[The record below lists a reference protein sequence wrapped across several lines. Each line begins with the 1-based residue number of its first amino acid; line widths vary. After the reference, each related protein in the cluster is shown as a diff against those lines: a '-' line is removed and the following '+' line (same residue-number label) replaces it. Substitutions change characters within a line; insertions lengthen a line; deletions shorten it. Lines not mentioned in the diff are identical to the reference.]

1 MISNAISLMIA
12 VPLIGALLTFLTRNR
27 SQARL
32 VSLIA
37 SLVPLVLALQMYM
50 EFDKSS
56 KIMQFVESYD
66 WVPSLGV
73 KYTVGVDG
81 IGFPLVLLSAIVTVL
96 VIIYS
101 WGENKRPNEY
111 FALLLLNE
119 VGVMG
124 VFTALDF
131 FLFYIFW
138 EIVLI
143 PMFFLIGVWGGPRK
157 DYAAIKFFIY
167 THVASLVMLLAIF
180 ALYFTYT
187 LPDGSRTFD
196 MLTLL
201 QATSDKTLFP
211 PALLNVIFAGLLLG
225 FLVKMPAFPFH
236 TWLPDAHVEAP
247 TAGSVV
253 LAALLLKMGG
263 YGLFRVIMPML
274 PNVDSAFVTLIAI
287 IGVVSIIY
295 GAFLAL
301 AQKDIKKLVAYS
313 SISHMGFVTLGS
325 VAAIG
330 AMAPFLSLQ
339 GAMFQQFSHGI
350 ITCALFMSA
359 GTIQHT
365 VGTRIIADLGGLADR
380 MPRFAF
386 LMVAA
391 FLASLGLP
399 GMSGFVAEFLVLTG
413 SYQTMPTLTIIVI
426 LLSVVVT
433 AGYHLWAVQKVLFGP
448 ILQKYLHLHDAHN
461 YELVAMSGIIVLS
474 LIFGLQPALI
484 TDIMQTASYQ
494 LMEPVKTLAQMGVI

>member
-1 MISNAISLMIA
+1 MNEISLMIA
-12 VPLIGALLTFLTRNR
+12 IPLIGAIITFFTRSR
-27 SQARL
+27 AQARM
-32 VSLIA
+32 VALIA
-37 SLVPLVLALQMYM
+37 SIIPLLISLQMYM
-50 EFDKSS
+50 GFDKTSM
-56 KIMQFVESYD
+56 KMQFLESYT
-66 WVPSLGV
+66 WVPSLGI

-81 IGFPLVLLSAIVTVL
+81 IGLPLVVLSTIVSVL

-101 WGENKRPNEY
+101 WGEDKKPNQF

-119 VGVMG
+119 VGVLG

-180 ALYFTYT
+180 ALYFTYRM
-187 LPDGSRTFD
+187 PDGSRTFD

-201 QATSDKTLFP
+201 AATADQTIFP
-211 PALLNVIFAGLLLG
+211 TSLLNIIFAGLLLG

-263 YGLFRVIMPML
+263 YGLFRVIL
-274 PNVDSAFVTLIAI
+274 PILPHVDKIFVTVIAI
-287 IGVVSIIY
+287 IAVISIIY

-313 SISHMGFVTLGS
+313 SISHMGFVTLGA
-325 VAAIG
+325 VAFTWMSI
-330 AMAPFLSLQ
+330 Q

-365 VGTRIIADLGGLADR
+365 VGTRVIAELGGLADR

-386 LMVAA
+386 LMLAA
-391 FLASLGLP
+391 FMASLGLP
-399 GMSGFVAEFLVLTG
+399 GMSGFVAEFLVLAG
-413 SYQTMPTLTIIVI
+413 SYATLPVYTLIVI
-426 LLSVVVT
+426 FTSVAIT
-433 AGYHLWAVQKVLFGP
+433 AGYHLWATQKVLFGP
-448 ILQKYLHLHDAHN
+448 ILQKHLDVHDAHG
-461 YELVAMSGIIVLS
+461 YELFSMSMIILLS
-474 LIFGLQPALI
+474 LLFGIRPSLI
-484 TDIMQTASYQ
+484 TDIMGVAANQVMQ
-494 LMEPVKTLAQMGVI
+494 PVVTLAQMGVI

>member
-1 MISNAISLMIA
+1 MNYISLMIA
-12 VPLIGALLTFLTRNR
+12 IPLIGAIISFFTRTR
-27 SQARL
+27 AQARM
-32 VSLIA
+32 VALIA
-37 SLVPLVLALQMYM
+37 SLVPLAISLQMYM
-50 EFDKSS
+50 GFDKTS
-56 KIMQFVESYD
+56 KIMQFVESYT
-66 WVPSLGV
+66 WIPSIGV

-81 IGFPLVLLSAIVTVL
+81 IGLPLVLLSTIVSVL

-101 WGENKRPNEY
+101 WGEDKRPNQF

-119 VGVMG
+119 VGVLG

-180 ALYFTYT
+180 ALYFTYHM
-187 LPDGSRTFD
+187 PDGSRTFD

-201 QATSDKTLFP
+201 QATADPKIFP
-211 PALLNVIFAGLLLG
+211 PGLLNIIFAGLLLG
-225 FLVKMPAFPFH
+225 FLVKMPALPFH

-263 YGLFRVIMPML
+263 YGIFRVIL
-274 PNVDSAFVTLIAI
+274 PILPHVNKIFVTVIAI
-287 IGVVSIIY
+287 IAVLSIVY

-301 AQKDIKKLVAYS
+301 AQKDLKKMVAYS
-313 SISHMGFVTLGS
+313 SVSHMGFVTLGA
-325 VAAIG
+325 VAFTW
-330 AMAPFLSLQ
+330 MSSQ
-339 GAMFQQFSHGI
+339 GAMFQQFSHGL
-350 ITCALFMSA
+350 ITCVLFMSA

-365 VGTRIIADLGGLADR
+365 VGTRVIGDLGGLADR
-380 MPRFAF
+380 MPKFAF
-386 LMVAA
+386 LMLAG

-399 GMSGFVAEFLVLTG
+399 GMSGFVAEFMVLTG
-413 SYQTMPTLTIIVI
+413 SYATLPVFTMIVVFTSI
-426 LLSVVVT
+426 AVT
-433 AGYHLWAVQKVLFGP
+433 AGYHLWATQKVLFGP
-448 ILQKYLHLHDAHN
+448 ILKKYLQVHDAHS
-461 YELVAMSGIIVLS
+461 YELFSMSMIIL
-474 LIFGLQPALI
+474 LAILFGVRPNLI
-484 TDIMQTASYQ
+484 TDIMGVAAYQ
-494 LMEPVKTLAQMGVI
+494 VMGPVVTLTQMGVI

>member
-1 MISNAISLMIA
+1 MSNEISLMIA
-12 VPLIGALLTFLTRNR
+12 IPLIGAVLAFLTRSR
-27 SQARL
+27 GLARIVAL
-32 VSLIA
+32 LA
-37 SLVPLVLALQMYM
+37 SLAPLIISLQMYM
-50 EFDKSS
+50 GFDKSS
-56 KIMQFVESYD
+56 KMMQYVESYD
-66 WVPSLGV
+66 WVPSLGI
-73 KYTVGVDG
+73 KYTLGVDG
-81 IGFPLVLLSAIVTVL
+81 IGMPLVLLSTIVSVL
-96 VIIYS
+96 VIVYS
-101 WGENKRPNEY
+101 WGENHRPNQF

-119 VGVMG
+119 VGVLG

-143 PMFFLIGVWGGPRK
+143 PMFFLIGIWGGPRK

-167 THVASLVMLLAIF
+167 THVASLVMLISIF
-180 ALYFTYT
+180 ALYFTY
-187 LPDGSRTFD
+187 RTPEGLHTMD

-201 QATSDKTLFP
+201 QATSDTTIFP
-211 PALLNVIFAGLLLG
+211 TALLNLIFLGLLLG

-274 PNVDSAFVTLIAI
+274 PSVSDMFVTLLAV
-287 IGVVSIIY
+287 IGVISIVY
-295 GAFLAL
+295 GGFMAL

-313 SISHMGFVTLGS
+313 SVSHMGYVTLGAVALTTMS
-325 VAAIG
+325 V
-330 AMAPFLSLQ
+330 Q
-339 GAMFQQFSHGI
+339 GAMFQQFSHGL
-350 ITCALFMSA
+350 ITCVLFMSA

-386 LMVAA
+386 LMLAG

-413 SYQTMPTLTIIVI
+413 SYATMPYYVLFVI
-426 LLSVVVT
+426 FAGIAVT
-433 AGYHLWAVQKVLFGP
+433 AGYHLWAVQKVMFGP
-448 ILQKYLHLHDAHN
+448 ILKKYLDVHDAHS
-461 YELVAMSGIIVLS
+461 YELLSMSL
-474 LIFGLQPALI
+474 LILLVILFGVQPGLI
-484 TDIMQTASYQ
+484 TDMMGVAAQQ
-494 LMEPVKTLAQMGVI
+494 LIYDPVMTLSQMGVI

>member
-1 MISNAISLMIA
+1 MISNAISWMILL
-12 VPLIGALLTFLTRNR
+12 PLIGAVITFLTKSRA
-27 SQARL
+27 QARVVAL
-32 VSLIA
+32 VA
-37 SLVPLVLALQMYM
+37 SLLPLYISLQMFM
-50 EFDKSS
+50 GFDKTS
-56 KIMQFVESYD
+56 KLMQFVESYD
-66 WVPSLGV
+66 WVPSIGV

-81 IGFPLVLLSAIVTVL
+81 IGMPLVLLSTIVSVM

-101 WGENKRPNEY
+101 WGENKRPNQF

-119 VGVMG
+119 VGVLG

-201 QATSDKTLFP
+201 AATQNPAIFP
-211 PALLNVIFAGLLLG
+211 TGLLNIIFAGLLFG

-263 YGLFRVIMPML
+263 YGLFRVILPML
-274 PNVDSAFVTLIAI
+274 PYVDKGFVTVLAI

-313 SISHMGFVTLGS
+313 SISHMGFVTLG
-325 VAAIG
+325 AAAFTWMSIE
-330 AMAPFLSLQ
+330 

-350 ITCALFMSA
+350 ITCVLFMSA

-386 LMVAA
+386 LMVAG

-413 SYQTMPTLTIIVI
+413 SYATLPTLTLTVI
-426 LLSVVVT
+426 FLSVAIT
-433 AGYHLWAVQKVLFGP
+433 AGYHLWAVQKVMFGP
-448 ILQKYLHLHDAHN
+448 ILKKYLDVHDAHS
-461 YELVAMSGIIVLS
+461 YELFSMSVLV
-474 LIFGLQPALI
+474 LLAILFGVQPALI
-484 TDIMQTASYQ
+484 TDIMGTAAIQ
-494 LMEPVKTLAQMGVI
+494 VMQPVMTLAGV

>member
-1 MISNAISLMIA
+1 MNYISLMIA
-12 VPLIGALLTFLTRNR
+12 IPLIGAIISFFTRTR
-27 SQARL
+27 SQARM
-32 VSLIA
+32 VALIA
-37 SLVPLVLALQMYM
+37 SLVPLAISLQMYIG
-50 EFDKSS
+50 FDKTS
-56 KIMQFVESYD
+56 KIMQFVESYT
-66 WVPSLGV
+66 WIPSIGV

-81 IGFPLVLLSAIVTVL
+81 IGLPLVLLSTIVSVL

-101 WGENKRPNEY
+101 WGEDKRPNQF

-119 VGVMG
+119 VGVLG

-180 ALYFTYT
+180 ALYFTYRM
-187 LPDGSRTFD
+187 PDGSRTFD

-201 QATSDKTLFP
+201 QATADPKIFP
-211 PALLNVIFAGLLLG
+211 PSLLNIIFAGLLLG

-263 YGLFRVIMPML
+263 YGIFRVIL
-274 PNVDSAFVTLIAI
+274 PILPHVDKIFVTVIAI
-287 IGVVSIIY
+287 IAVLSIVY

-313 SISHMGFVTLGS
+313 SVSHMGFVTLGA
-325 VAAIG
+325 VAFTWMSI
-330 AMAPFLSLQ
+330 Q
-339 GAMFQQFSHGI
+339 GAMFQQFSHGL
-350 ITCALFMSA
+350 ITCVLFMSA

-365 VGTRIIADLGGLADR
+365 VGTRVIAELGGLADR

-386 LMVAA
+386 LMLAG

-399 GMSGFVAEFLVLTG
+399 GMSGFVAEFMVLTG
-413 SYQTMPTLTIIVI
+413 SYATLPTFTMIVVF
-426 LLSVVVT
+426 LSVAVT
-433 AGYHLWAVQKVLFGP
+433 AGYHLWATQKVLFGP
-448 ILQKYLHLHDAHN
+448 ILKKYLQVHDAHS
-461 YELVAMSGIIVLS
+461 YELFSMSMIIL
-474 LIFGLQPALI
+474 LAILFGVRPNLI
-484 TDIMQTASYQ
+484 TDIMGVAAYQ
-494 LMEPVKTLAQMGVI
+494 VMGPVVTLTQMGVI

>member
-1 MISNAISLMIA
+1 MISNAISLLILI
-12 VPLIGALLTFLTRNR
+12 PLIGAVISFLTRTR
-27 SQARL
+27 AQARI
-32 VSLIA
+32 VALIA
-37 SLVPLVLALQMYM
+37 SLIPLALAVQMYL
-50 EFDKSS
+50 EFDKTSS
-56 KIMQFVESYD
+56 KMQFVESYN
-66 WVPSLGV
+66 WVPSIGV

-81 IGFPLVLLSAIVTVL
+81 IGLPLVILSAIVSVL
-96 VIIYS
+96 VIIYA
-101 WGENKRPNEY
+101 WGENTRPNQF

-180 ALYFTYT
+180 GLYFTYR
-187 LPDGSRTFD
+187 LPDGSHTFD

-201 QATSDKTLFP
+201 KATSDKTVFP
-211 PALLNVIFAGLLLG
+211 TGLLDIIFAGLLFG

-236 TWLPDAHVEAP
+236 SWLPDAHVEAP

-263 YGLFRVIMPML
+263 YGIFRVILPIL
-274 PNVDSAFVTLIAI
+274 PNVDRIFVTIIAI
-287 IGVVSIIY
+287 IAVLSIVY

-313 SISHMGFVTLGS
+313 SVSHMGFVTLGA
-325 VAAIG
+325 VA
-330 AMAPFLSLQ
+330 FTWLSIQ

-359 GTIQHT
+359 GTIQHS
-365 VGTRIIADLGGLADR
+365 VGTRIIGDLGGLADR
-380 MPRFAF
+380 MPKFAA
-386 LMVAA
+386 LMLAA

-399 GMSGFVAEFLVLTG
+399 GMSGFVAEFTVLTG
-413 SYQTMPTLTIIVI
+413 SYATLPIYTMIVI
-426 LLSVVVT
+426 FLSIAIT
-433 AGYHLWAVQKVLFGP
+433 AGYHLWATQKVLFGP
-448 ILQKYLHLHDAHN
+448 ILKKYIEVHDPHS
-461 YELVAMSGIIVLS
+461 YELFSMGMIVLLA
-474 LIFGLQPALI
+474 LIFGIFPSLI
-484 TDIMQTASYQ
+484 MNMMGVAANQ
-494 LMEPVKTLAQMGVI
+494 LISAHPVLTLAQMGVI

>member
-1 MISNAISLMIA
+1 MISNAISIMIA
-12 VPLIGALLTFLTRNR
+12 VPLIGAVLAFLTRSR
-27 SQARL
+27 GQARL
-32 VSLIA
+32 VALIA
-37 SLVPLVLALQMYM
+37 SLVPLALALQMYT

-56 KIMQFVESYD
+56 KLMQFVESYD
-66 WVPSLGV
+66 WVPSIGV
-73 KYTVGVDG
+73 RYTVGVDC
-81 IGFPLVLLSAIVTVL
+81 ISFPLVLLTAIVSVL
-96 VIIYS
+96 VVIYA
-101 WGENKRPNEY
+101 WGENHRPNQF

-119 VGVMG
+119 VGVLG

-143 PMFFLIGVWGGPRK
+143 PMFFLIGIWGGPRK
-157 DYAAIKFFIY
+157 DYSAIKFFIY

-180 ALYFTYT
+180 AMYFTYR

-201 QATSDKTLFP
+201 QATADKSIFP
-211 PALLNVIFAGLLLG
+211 PSLINAIFAGLLFG

-263 YGLFRVIMPML
+263 YGIFRVILPML
-274 PNVDSAFVTLIAI
+274 PHVDKAFVTVIAV
-287 IGVVSIIY
+287 IGVLSIIY

-313 SISHMGFVTLGS
+313 SISHMGFVTLGA
-325 VAAIG
+325 VA
-330 AMAPFLSLQ
+330 FTWLSIQ

-359 GTIQHT
+359 GTIQHS
-365 VGTRIIADLGGLADR
+365 VGTRIISELGGLADR
-380 MPRFAF
+380 MPKFAS
-386 LMVAA
+386 LMLAA

-399 GMSGFVAEFLVLTG
+399 GMSGFVAEFMVLTG
-413 SYQTMPTLTIIVI
+413 SYPTFPVYT
-426 LLSVVVT
+426 LLVVFTSVGVT
-433 AGYHLWAVQKVLFGP
+433 AGYHLWACQKVLFGP
-448 ILQKYLHLHDAHN
+448 ILKKYLDIHDPHA
-461 YELVAMSGIIVLS
+461 YELLAMSAIVFLT
-474 LIFGLQPALI
+474 LLFGLQPALI
-484 TDIMQTASYQ
+484 TDMMGTAANQ
-494 LMEPVKTLAQMGVI
+494 VMEPVVTLSQMGVI

>member
-1 MISNAISLMIA
+1 MIPNAISLMIA
-12 VPLIGALLTFLTRNR
+12 IPLIGAIITFFTKSRA
-27 SQARL
+27 QARM
-32 VSLIA
+32 VALIA
-37 SLVPLVLALQMYM
+37 SIIPLILAVQMYM
-50 EFDKSS
+50 EFDKTS
-56 KIMQFVESYD
+56 KLMQFVESYN

-81 IGFPLVLLSAIVTVL
+81 IGFPLVLLSAIVSVL

-101 WGENKRPNEY
+101 WGENKSPNQY

-143 PMFFLIGVWGGPRK
+143 PMFFLIGSWGGPRK

-180 ALYFTYT
+180 AMYFTYT
-187 LPDGSRTFD
+187 NPDGSRTFD

-201 QATSDKTLFP
+201 QATSNPEIFSP
-211 PALLNVIFAGLLLG
+211 GLLNIIFAGLLFG

-263 YGLFRVIMPML
+263 YGIFRVILPML
-274 PNVDSAFVTLIAI
+274 PSVDKIFVTIIAI
-287 IGVVSIIY
+287 IAVLSIVY
-295 GAFLAL
+295 GAFMAL
-301 AQKDIKKLVAYS
+301 AQKDLKKLVAYS
-313 SISHMGFVTLGS
+313 SVSHMGFVTFGA
-325 VAAIG
+325 VAFTWMSI
-330 AMAPFLSLQ
+330 Q
-339 GAMFQQFSHGI
+339 GAMFQQFSHGL
-350 ITCALFMSA
+350 ITCVLFMSA

-386 LMVAA
+386 LMLAG
-391 FLASLGLP
+391 FMASLGLP
-399 GMSGFVAEFLVLTG
+399 GMSGFVAEFMVMTG
-413 SYQTMPTLTIIVI
+413 SYATLPVYTLIVI
-426 LLSVVVT
+426 FTSVAIT

-448 ILQKYLHLHDAHN
+448 ILKKYLEVHDAHR
-461 YELVAMSGIIVLS
+461 YEIVSMSAIILLS
-474 LIFGLQPALI
+474 LLFGVQPALI
-484 TDIMQTASYQ
+484 TDMMGVAAQQ
-494 LMEPVKTLAQMGVI
+494 VMEPIKTLVQMGVI

>member
-1 MISNAISLMIA
+1 MISNAISLLIA
-12 VPLIGALLTFLTRNR
+12 IPLIGAAITFLTRSR
-27 SQARL
+27 AQARI
-32 VSLIA
+32 VALIA
-37 SLVPLVLALQMYM
+37 SLIPLVMALQMYM
-50 EFDKSS
+50 EFDKASS
-56 KIMQFVESYD
+56 KMQFVESYN
-66 WVPSLGV
+66 WVPSIGV

-81 IGFPLVLLSAIVTVL
+81 IGLPLVILSAIVSVL

-101 WGENKRPNEY
+101 WGENTRPNQF

-180 ALYFTYT
+180 GLYFTYR
-187 LPDGSRTFD
+187 LPDGSHTFD

-201 QATSDKTLFP
+201 AATSDKTIFP
-211 PALLNVIFAGLLLG
+211 TGLLNILFAGLLFG

-263 YGLFRVIMPML
+263 YGIFRVILPIL
-274 PNVDSAFVTLIAI
+274 PNVDKAFVTI
-287 IGVVSIIY
+287 IGIIAVLSIVY

-301 AQKDIKKLVAYS
+301 SQKDLKKLVAYS
-313 SISHMGFVTLGS
+313 SVSHMGFVTLGA
-325 VAAIG
+325 VA
-330 AMAPFLSLQ
+330 FTWLSIQ

-380 MPRFAF
+380 MPKFAV
-386 LMVAA
+386 LMLAA
-391 FLASLGLP
+391 FMASLGLP
-399 GMSGFVAEFLVLTG
+399 GMSGFIAEFTVLAG
-413 SYQTMPTLTIIVI
+413 SYPTLPTLTMIVVF
-426 LLSVVVT
+426 LSVAT
-433 AGYHLWAVQKVLFGP
+433 TGAYHLWATQRVLFGP
-448 ILQKYLHLHDAHN
+448 ILKKYVELHDPHS
-461 YELVAMSGIIVLS
+461 YELFSMSVIVLLALLFGIFPS
-474 LIFGLQPALI
+474 LMMNIMGVAAAQLTSAQPV
-484 TDIMQTASYQ
+484 M
-494 LMEPVKTLAQMGVI
+494 TLAQMGVI

>member
-1 MISNAISLMIA
+1 LMIA
-12 VPLIGALLTFLTRNR
+12 IPLIGAVISFFAG
-27 SQARL
+27 SKAKF
-32 VSLIA
+32 VALIA
-37 SLVPLVLALQMYM
+37 SFIPLVLSLQMYM

-56 KIMQFVESYD
+56 KIMQFVESYS
-66 WVPSLGV
+66 WVPSIGV
-73 KYTVGVDG
+73 RYTVGVDG
-81 IGFPLVLLSAIVTVL
+81 IGFPLLLLSTIVSIL

-101 WGENKRPNEY
+101 WGESKKPNQY

-119 VGVMG
+119 VGVLG

-138 EIVLI
+138 EVVLI
-143 PMFFLIGVWGGPRK
+143 PMYFLIGAWGGPRK

-180 ALYFTYT
+180 ALYFTYQ
-187 LPDGSRTFD
+187 LPSGARTFD

-201 QATSDKTLFP
+201 QATADKTIFP
-211 PALLNVIFAGLLLG
+211 TGLLNIIFAGLLLG

-263 YGLFRVIMPML
+263 YGIFRIILPIL
-274 PNVDSAFVTLIAI
+274 PNVDKAWVTVIAI
-287 IGVVSIIY
+287 IAVLSIIY

-313 SISHMGFVTLGS
+313 SVSHMGFVTLGA
-325 VAAIG
+325 VAFTWMSI
-330 AMAPFLSLQ
+330 Q

-350 ITCALFMSA
+350 ITCVLFMSA
-359 GTIQHT
+359 GTIQHV

-380 MPRFAF
+380 MPKFAVIMMAGF
-386 LMVAA
+386 M
-391 FLASLGLP
+391 ASLGLP
-399 GMSGFVAEFLVLTG
+399 GMSGFVAEFMVLTG
-413 SYQTMPTLTIIVI
+413 SFATLPTYTMIVVF
-426 LLSVVVT
+426 LSVATT
-433 AGYHLWAVQKVLFGP
+433 AAYHLWAMQKVMFGP
-448 ILQKYLHLHDAHN
+448 ILKKYLDVHDPHS
-461 YELVAMSGIIVLS
+461 YELFAMGMIILLS
-474 LIFGLQPALI
+474 LLFGIAPSLI
-484 TDIMQTASYQ
+484 TDIMGTAAYQ
-494 LMEPVKTLAQMGVI
+494 VMAPVVTLSQMGVI

>member
-12 VPLIGALLTFLTRNR
+12 IPLIGAVISFFAG
-27 SQARL
+27 SKAKF
-32 VSLIA
+32 VALIA
-37 SLVPLVLALQMYM
+37 SFIPLVLSLQMYM

-56 KIMQFVESYD
+56 KIMQFVESYS
-66 WVPSLGV
+66 WVPSIGV

-81 IGFPLVLLSAIVTVL
+81 IGFPLLLLSTIVSIL

-101 WGENKRPNEY
+101 WGESKKPNQY

-119 VGVMG
+119 VGVLG

-138 EIVLI
+138 EVVLI
-143 PMFFLIGVWGGPRK
+143 PMYFLIGAWGGPRK

-180 ALYFTYT
+180 ALYFTYRM
-187 LPDGSRTFD
+187 PDGSRTFD

-201 QATSDKTLFP
+201 QATADKNIFP
-211 PALLNVIFAGLLLG
+211 TGLLNIIFAGLLIG

-263 YGLFRVIMPML
+263 YGIFRIIL
-274 PNVDSAFVTLIAI
+274 PILPHVDKWWVTVIAI
-287 IGVVSIIY
+287 IAVLSIIY
-295 GAFLAL
+295 GAFMAL

-313 SISHMGFVTLGS
+313 SVSHMGFVTLGA
-325 VAAIG
+325 VA
-330 AMAPFLSLQ
+330 FTWLSIQ

-350 ITCALFMSA
+350 ITCVLFMSA
-359 GTIQHT
+359 GTIQHS

-380 MPRFAF
+380 MPKFAVIMMAGF
-386 LMVAA
+386 M
-391 FLASLGLP
+391 ASLGLP
-399 GMSGFVAEFLVLTG
+399 GMSGFVAEFMVLTG
-413 SYQTMPTLTIIVI
+413 SFATLPTYTMIVVF
-426 LLSVVVT
+426 LSIAIT
-433 AGYHLWAVQKVLFGP
+433 AAYHLWAMQKAMFGP
-448 ILQKYLHLHDAHN
+448 ILKKYLDVHDPHG
-461 YELVAMSGIIVLS
+461 YELFSMGMIILLTLLFGIAP
-474 LIFGLQPALI
+474 GLI
-484 TDIMQTASYQ
+484 TGIMGTAAYQ
-494 LMEPVKTLAQMGVI
+494 VMGPVVTLSQMGVI

>member
-1 MISNAISLMIA
+1 MISNAISLLIA
-12 VPLIGALLTFLTRNR
+12 IPLLGAVISFFAG
-27 SQARL
+27 SKAKF
-32 VSLIA
+32 VALIA
-37 SLVPLVLALQMYM
+37 SLIPLVLSLQMYL
-50 EFDKSS
+50 EFDKTS
-56 KIMQFVESYD
+56 KMMQFVESYT

-73 KYTVGVDG
+73 KYTLGVDG
-81 IGFPLVLLSAIVTVL
+81 IGFPLVLLSTIVSVL

-101 WGENKRPNEY
+101 WGENKKPNQY

-119 VGVMG
+119 VGVLG

-143 PMFFLIGVWGGPRK
+143 PMYFLIGAWGGPRK

-180 ALYFTYT
+180 ALYFTYQ

-201 QATSDKTLFP
+201 QATSDKTIFP
-211 PALLNVIFAGLLLG
+211 TSLLNIIFAGLLLG

-263 YGLFRVIMPML
+263 YGLFRVIMPIL
-274 PNVDSAFVTLIAI
+274 PNVDKAFVTIIAI
-287 IGVVSIIY
+287 IAVLSIVY

-313 SISHMGFVTLGS
+313 SVSHMGFVTLGT

-330 AMAPFLSLQ
+330 SAAPFLSLQ

-350 ITCALFMSA
+350 ITCVLFMSA
-359 GTIQHT
+359 GTIQHV

-380 MPRFAF
+380 MPKFAVIMMAGF
-386 LMVAA
+386 M
-391 FLASLGLP
+391 ASLGLP
-399 GMSGFVAEFLVLTG
+399 GMSGFVAEFMVLTG
-413 SYQTMPTLTIIVI
+413 SFATLPTYTMIVI
-426 LLSVVVT
+426 FLSVAST
-433 AGYHLWAVQKVLFGP
+433 AAYHLWAMQKAMFGP
-448 ILQKYLHLHDAHN
+448 ILKKYLDVHDPHS
-461 YELVAMSGIIVLS
+461 YELFAMSMIILLS
-474 LIFGLQPALI
+474 LLFGIMPGLI
-484 TDIMQTASYQ
+484 TDIMGTAASQ
-494 LMEPVKTLAQMGVI
+494 LMEPVMTLTQMGVI

>member
-1 MISNAISLMIA
+1 MISNALSLMILI
-12 VPLIGALLTFLTRNR
+12 PLLGAI
-27 SQARL
+27 
-32 VSLIA
+32 VSFFVGTKAKFVALIA
-37 SLVPLVLALQMYM
+37 SLAPLVLSLQMYM

-56 KIMQFVESYD
+56 TMMQFVESYD
-66 WVPSLGV
+66 WVPSIGV
-73 KYTVGVDG
+73 KYTLGVDG
-81 IGFPLVLLSAIVTVL
+81 IGFPLVLLSTIVTIL

-101 WGENKRPNEY
+101 WGETKKPNQY

-119 VGVMG
+119 VGVLG

-138 EIVLI
+138 EVVLI
-143 PMFFLIGVWGGPRK
+143 PMFFLIGSWGGPRK

-180 ALYFTYT
+180 ALYFTYQ

-201 QATSDKTLFP
+201 KATQNPDIFP
-211 PALLNVIFAGLLLG
+211 PALLNIIFAGLLLG

-263 YGLFRVIMPML
+263 YGLFRIIVPML
-274 PNVDSAFVTLIAI
+274 PSVDKAFVTIIAI
-287 IGVVSIIY
+287 IAVLSIVY

-313 SISHMGFVTLGS
+313 SVSHMGFVTLGA
-325 VAAIG
+325 VALV
-330 AMAPFLSLQ
+330 PLSIQ

-350 ITCALFMSA
+350 ITCVLFMSA
-359 GTIQHT
+359 GTIQHV

-380 MPRFAF
+380 MPKFAVIMMAGF
-386 LMVAA
+386 M
-391 FLASLGLP
+391 ASLGLP
-399 GMSGFVAEFLVLTG
+399 GMSGFVAEFMTLTG
-413 SYQTMPTLTIIVI
+413 AYATLPTYTMIVVFLSIVI
-426 LLSVVVT
+426 T
-433 AGYHLWAVQKVLFGP
+433 AAYHLWAMQKAMFGP
-448 ILQKYLHLHDAHN
+448 ILRKYMDVHDPHA
-461 YELVAMSGIIVLS
+461 YELFSMSMIIL
-474 LIFGLQPALI
+474 LTLLFGLQPGLM
-484 TDIMQTASYQ
+484 TDMMGTAANQ
-494 LMEPVKTLAQMGVI
+494 LLQPVVTLSEMGVI